1 MHEKKEIPDGSEPGR
16 RIHPAVSAL
25 MAVMLCGSLAGCT
38 PEPTD
43 QTLIRIAGSSTVLPV
58 ASRAAEW
65 FMKNRPDVKITVNG
79 GGSGVGIKSVGSG
92 IADIGMIS
100 RDISE
105 AEAAQFPGISLHRH
119 VVGRD
124 AVACVVS
131 AGIYEAGVTE
141 LSMRQLE
148 AIFSG
153 RIRNWKAVGG
163 PDREIVVVDK
173 EFHRGTRHVFMRFLF
188 GDANAPAK
196 GATIVAGSN
205 NEAQTKIAMS
215 NAAIG
220 MLSFAW
226 LNDRI
231 RGVAIRTGE
240 ELVSPTWENV
250 KSGKYP
256 IARNLSLLT
265 VNEPAGLIKD
275 YIDFVLG
282 EAGQRI
288 VEESGYVPVG

>member
-1 MHEKKEIPDGSEPGR
+1 
-16 RIHPAVSAL
+16 
-25 MAVMLCGSLAGCT
+25 
-38 PEPTD
+38 
-43 QTLIRIAGSSTVLPV
+43 
-58 ASRAAEW
+58 
-65 FMKNRPDVKITVNG
+65 
-79 GGSGVGIKSVGSG
+79 
-92 IADIGMIS
+92 
-100 RDISE
+100 
-105 AEAAQFPGISLHRH
+105 
-119 VVGRD
+119 
-124 AVACVVS
+124 
-131 AGIYEAGVTE
+131 
-141 LSMRQLE
+141 MRQLE